1 MKSFTLMSAFL
12 SENISTEKHFF
23 KSYATRAHV
32 TSEEREF
39 SKIFFQNESFVVRC
53 GGEKKKN
60 SAEIGTPGGFCASG
74 SVSRTARS
82 TGCRKWILRRAAS
95 RARSSFPPASA

>member
-1 MKSFTLMSAFL
+1 MSAFL

-39 SKIFFQNESFVVRC
+39 SKIFFQNEIFVVRC
-53 GGEKKKN
+53 GGEKKK
-60 SAEIGTPGGFCASG
+60 
-74 SVSRTARS
+74 
-82 TGCRKWILRRAAS
+82 
-95 RARSSFPPASA
+95 